1 MTDIRMG
8 YNTDAMNVFRR
19 LLQRD
24 PSDSTALNEL
34 AYLSAAGKRQSM
46 IGTSGAVWRA
56 ELSPDGTMTCRVTQ
70 VAQTFSNGVRFVSA
84 NGPSML
90 QSCGRSNFRQAASSN
105 SACSA

>member
-34 AYLSAAGKRQSM
+34 AYLSAAAGDFAGAEVYLVHAMKDHPDNPDLRQNLDRVRAAREGGK
-46 IGTSGAVWRA
+46 
-56 ELSPDGTMTCRVTQ
+56 
-70 VAQTFSNGVRFVSA
+70 AQ
-84 NGPSML
+84 
-90 QSCGRSNFRQAASSN
+90 
-105 SACSA
+105 